1 MNPPRPMNEFLD
13 KLNAMSILLG
23 ALITGFIAWVIH
35 RWDLR
40 TKKKFM
46 NDELIDKMEVIL
58 RLEKQTQELITKFET
73 LDIKTYSSD
82 VFEDLYLDIYES
94 VSKDDLYK
102 IYKKNLPA
110 LVKVYK
116 KIEFLKTMSLLKIYI
131 DYINKWEAHR
141 VSSEHNQ
148 HFGRVKDGIYCDTN
162 MGYMEITKT
171 QLKNNMEAIKNLK
184 RDINKVLEKKFYWM
198 NPLNNL

>member
-1 MNPPRPMNEFLD
+1 MNELLD
-13 KLNAMSILLG
+13 KLDTLSILLG
-23 ALITGFIAWVIH
+23 AIITGFIAWVVH

-58 RLEKQTQELITKFET
+58 RLEKQTQQLITKFET
-73 LDIKTYSSD
+73 LDIKTYNSD

-94 VSKDDLYK
+94 ITKDDLYK
-102 IYKKNLPA
+102 IYKKALPD

-116 KIEFLKTMSLLKIYI
+116 KIEFLKTMSLLKIYTE
-131 DYINKWEAHR
+131 YVNKWEAHR
-141 VSSEHNQ
+141 VSSEHIQ
-148 HFGRVKDGIYCDTN
+148 HFGRVKDGVYCDTN
-162 MGYMEITKT
+162 IGYMEITKS
-171 QLKNNMEAIKNLK
+171 QLKNNIEAIKNLK
-184 RDINKVLEKKFYWM
+184 RGINKVLEKKFYWM